1 MKIAA
6 IVQARM
12 GSSRFPG
19 KVLKQILNK
28 PLIELLLT
36 RLSQS
41 SKLDE
46 IVVAT
51 SEDPQNDK
59 LQSII
64 ESLGYQCIRGSE
76 KDVLNRFYKTAKKI
90 HADVI
95 VRITGDCPLVD
106 PGLVDKCIQC
116 YKDSNVDYFSNTN
129 PPTYPDGLDI
139 EVFSFSSIECAN
151 KEAVSKFDREH
162 VTPFIINSDRFLKSS
177 LQHKEDLS
185 NKRWTVDEQ
194 EDFDVVANVF
204 KYFSPNIHFDWHQ
217 VLELQVKKPELF
229 LENQHIKN
237 NEGATMGLG
246 QKLYKRAKKII
257 PGGNMLLSKRPE
269 MFLPEKWPS
278 YYSKSKGCKVWD
290 LDGNEFIDMSIMGI
304 GTNTLGYG
312 HPEVDE
318 VVKKLLKME
327 ICQH

>member
-1 MKIAA
+1 MIASDGTLPKLPIELHTSDIDLIKPLELEKIMKIAA

-12 GSSRFPG
+12 NSTRLPG
-19 KVLKQILNK
+19 KVLKHILNK

-46 IVVAT
+46 IIVAT

-64 ESLGYQCIRGSE
+64 ESLGYRCTRGSE
-76 KDVLNRFYKTAKKI
+76 KDVLNRFYETAKKI

-106 PGLVDKCIQC
+106 SALVDKCIQC

-129 PPTYPDGLDI
+129 PRSFPDGLDI
-139 EVFSFSSIECAN
+139 EVFSFSSIEYAN

-177 LQHKEDLS
+177 LQNKENLS
-185 NKRWTVDEQ
+185 NLRWTVDEQ
-194 EDFDVVANVF
+194 EDLNVITNIF
-204 KYFSPNIHFDWHQ
+204 EYFSSNINFNWNQ
-217 VLELQVKKPELF
+217 VLELQIKKPELF
-229 LENQHIKN
+229 LENKN
-237 NEGATMGLG
+237 
-246 QKLYKRAKKII
+246 
-257 PGGNMLLSKRPE
+257 P
-269 MFLPEKWPS
+269 
-278 YYSKSKGCKVWD
+278 
-290 LDGNEFIDMSIMGI
+290 
-304 GTNTLGYG
+304 
-312 HPEVDE
+312 
-318 VVKKLLKME
+318 
-327 ICQH
+327 